1 MNERSWGFGNEYYFF
16 LFLEVK
22 VLQEESSIVLTEHS
36 QRSLRAVSASLI
48 SGGFVMSVSVI
59 RDGPSVQPT
68 QLTGII
74 PAEDCRGRGARD
86 KSGVGGELAGL

>member
-59 RDGPSVQPT
+59 RDGPSVQPH
-68 QLTGII
+68 
-74 PAEDCRGRGARD
+74 
-86 KSGVGGELAGL
+86 S